1 MNNKSLENV
10 IKYTELFDKYGNL
23 LTQNQQQVFKLY
35 YEQDLSYAEVAEVMA
50 TSRQAATDA
59 VNKAIH
65 NLLKI
70 EEKMN
75 KM

>member
-70 EEKMN
+70 DEKMN

>member
-35 YEQDLSYAEVAEVMA
+35 YEQDLSYAEVAEVMV

-59 VNKAIH
+59 VNKAIN

>member
-1 MNNKSLENV
+1 MNNKSLEKV